1 MSSRNEKIRS
11 KKKKELV
18 EEKYDLAFSDIKEA
32 KIVISFK

>member
-1 MSSRNEKIRS
+1 MPSRNEKLEV
-11 KKKKELV
+11 KKKELV